1 MSAGRN
7 YLMLRG
13 RREGGKK
20 GGGRRE
26 GDKKGGGRERG
37 QHVGNV
43 CLVYFSNDQCSLPSQ
58 ISAFVFSR
66 TVVTTTYYITITSQ
80 IHCLLFPVTLFSPLL
95 YICK

>member
-37 QHVGNV
+37 QHVGNI
-43 CLVYFSNDQCSLPSQ
+43 CLVYFSND
-58 ISAFVFSR
+58 
-66 TVVTTTYYITITSQ
+66 
-80 IHCLLFPVTLFSPLL
+80 HCVLFPRRFQHSFSQELL
-95 YICK
+95 SLLHTTSLLHHKYIVCFFL

>member
-26 GDKKGGGRERG
+26 GDKKGGGRREGTTRW
-37 QHVGNV
+37 QHM
-43 CLVYFSNDQCSLPSQ
+43 SSLFQ
-58 ISAFVFSR
+58 
-66 TVVTTTYYITITSQ
+66 
-80 IHCLLFPVTLFSPLL
+80 
-95 YICK
+95 